1 MLNLLKWPKGD
12 TRHIH
17 WEGRAVLWVVRKEEE
32 EKQEERQH
40 LPTLKAVSSASSIK
54 YLCTYHMPG
63 KEGNTGPVKTLLQT
77 QVT

>member
-32 EKQEERQH
+32 EKQEETA
-40 LPTLKAVSSASSIK
+40 PP
-54 YLCTYHMPG
+54 Y
-63 KEGNTGPVKTLLQT
+63 T
-77 QVT
+77 QGCVLSFIH